1 MTAYLLQTSGLAQ
14 EALDPE
20 GRSLLV
26 IFVLRDS
33 GENHNGNGFPGGG
46 CPQHL
51 EDDAP
56 VRLGQVQIEQN
67 EIGPRGRV
75 VVSFAAQKGQGLVP
89 ILDHT
94 QLDRH
99 RAFREGVAQQT
110 RRTGM
115 VLNQEN
121 LHVFPLSA
129 VVRGPRQYYPFSY
142 DNAK

>member
-1 MTAYLLQTSGLAQ
+1 MGMDFQAGVA
-14 EALDPE
+14 
-20 GRSLLV
+20 RSTWRTTRPSV
-26 IFVLRDS
+26 
-33 GENHNGNGFPGGG
+33 
-46 CPQHL
+46 
-51 EDDAP
+51 
-56 VRLGQVQIEQN
+56 LGQVQIEQN